1 MKEQGITLKNLKK
14 DTRRHG
20 TLRRHTQAQL
30 ESIET
35 RLLQLAEDLLM
46 DQIKEDE
53 YAFSLLGE

>member
-1 MKEQGITLKNLKK
+1 MAPS
-14 DTRRHG
+14 DD
-20 TLRRHTQAQL
+20 TQAQL

-53 YAFSLLGE
+53 YALLSCSEVEVLLYRHLLLYGRQY

>member
-1 MKEQGITLKNLKK
+1 MAPS
-14 DTRRHG
+14 DD
-20 TLRRHTQAQL
+20 TQAQL

-53 YAFSLLGE
+53 TRVRVTVM